1 MPEVYHGDGPYIFI
15 SYRHADAEIVMMEI
29 EQFQKKGINVWYDEG
44 LALGEPWDEVEV
56 KNHIEKSNCI
66 GVFFFVSPVFFQ
78 SRAVWK
84 EVGYTKEAEK
94 KYCIIMLDTSVKCF
108 DESIDKVM
116 HALFLDLEDQI
127 DDAWRNSKTSET
139 PMDKNTRRMLED
151 MFDEDRTYTSCY
163 DASHIDR
170 LFECYKRW
178 SYDFRIDIFPLC
190 NVLHNGHIEFFPSL
204 LSATPYNFTIIAI
217 STEYKHVEESLNNE
231 GKQQLT
237 WRKYSRSMFYAS
249 DIDESDVGIVICIPE
264 KDIPWICEIL
274 DIRRQKYNR
283 LPLIINI
290 QVLDLNDVEQIIHR
304 VKSQMLQWDKLSA
317 DLKSDDLNDLF
328 VVQTT
333 EQSSRPIESSLLNKV
348 TIKGNEYWRV
358 LISTKE
364 YQDMLLS
371 LLRDPNKSNQAQWL
385 FSQLPISDD
394 KFFQN
399 KRKILMSDGALVEQF
414 DRELFRN
421 KKYEWEVASD
431 V

>member
-1 MPEVYHGDGPYIFI
+1 MPEVYHGDGPYVFI
-15 SYRHADAEIVMMEI
+15 SYSHKDARTVMSEI
-29 EQFQKKGINVWYDEG
+29 EMLQKKGINTWYDAG
-44 LALGEPWDEVEV
+44 LALGETWDEAEV
-56 KNHIEKSNCI
+56 KRHIEKNNCI
-66 GVFFFVSPVFFQ
+66 GVFFFASPSFLE
-78 SRAVWK
+78 SKAVWK
-84 EVGYTKEAEK
+84 EVGMTKKAAK
-94 KYCIIMLDTSVKCF
+94 KYCIILVDTSVRCF
-108 DESIDKVM
+108 DEPAEKVM
-116 HALFLDLEDQI
+116 NELFMDLASQI
-127 DDAWRNSKTSET
+127 YDAWRNSRTSGT
-139 PMDKNTRRMLED
+139 PMNSKTKIMLED

-163 DASHIDR
+163 DPLHTDR
-170 LFECYKRW
+170 LSECYKRW
-178 SYDFRIDIFPLC
+178 SYAFKIDIFPLC
-190 NVLHNGHIEFFPSL
+190 NVIHNGHIEFFPSL
-204 LSATPYNFTIIAI
+204 LAATPFNFTIIAI
-217 STEYKHVEESLNNE
+217 STEYRHIEESLNNE
-231 GKQQLT
+231 GKQLLK
-237 WRKYSRSMFYAS
+237 WRQYSLGMFRDA
-249 DIDESDVGIVICIPE
+249 DLCESGTGIVICIPE
-264 KDIPWICEIL
+264 GDIPWICEIL

-421 KKYEWEVASD
+421 KKYEWEVESD